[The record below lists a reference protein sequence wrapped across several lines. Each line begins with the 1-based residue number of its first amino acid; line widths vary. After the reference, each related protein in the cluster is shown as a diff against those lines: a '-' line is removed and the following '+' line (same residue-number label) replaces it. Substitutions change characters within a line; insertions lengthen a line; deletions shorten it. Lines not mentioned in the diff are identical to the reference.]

1 MKNVDQVP
9 PFRFQ
14 LGQHHLVPRVRTGTR
29 LLWKEFLNKLVKDL
43 KVEAAPFCD
52 QVFEEEK
59 VRREG
64 QGAQTGT
71 SIGNHLGLCGGGLGS
86 RWAETAGLVGR
97 GGLVGQYSEGIPIRL
112 RNSI

>member
-9 PFRFQ
+9 PFRFR

-71 SIGNHLGLCGGGLGS
+71 SIGQMNK
-86 RWAETAGLVGR
+86 
-97 GGLVGQYSEGIPIRL
+97 Q
-112 RNSI
+112 RN